1 MEITEL
7 NQIVFVVIDHE
18 EQKVIGAFN
27 DEDTAKK
34 VASDMEKPTYDG
46 SEITIT
52 PVLVDTVNWV
62 TDSRKFYL
70 YDDQMQKALA
80 DEIDLAMPY
89 DEGENEDE
97 DADEDEDE
105 DEDEDYDPIE
115 ADDPVEDEEANADT
129 DPTDDEYYAPVT
141 KQDYI
146 NETLDR
152 VMGVLDSINHV
163 LNELRE

>member
-1 MEITEL
+1 MENMKL

-27 DEDTAKK
+27 DEDTAKQ

-70 YDDQMQKALA
+70 YDDLMQKALA
-80 DEIDLAMPY
+80 DEIDLAMPC
-89 DEGENEDE
+89 
-97 DADEDEDE
+97 DEDEDDDEDDDYIDEDELTDEEEE
-105 DEDEDYDPIE
+105 DEDDEYTDPI
-115 ADDPVEDEEANADT
+115 AF
-129 DPTDDEYYAPVT
+129 
-141 KQDYI
+141 YI
-146 NETLDR
+146 R
-152 VMGVLDSINHV
+152 YGW
-163 LNELRE
+163 